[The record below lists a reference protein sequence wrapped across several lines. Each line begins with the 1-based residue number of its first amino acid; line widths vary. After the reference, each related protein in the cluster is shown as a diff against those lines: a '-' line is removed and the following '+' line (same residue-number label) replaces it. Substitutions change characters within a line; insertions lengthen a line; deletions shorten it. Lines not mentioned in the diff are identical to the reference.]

1 MRLRKTLKSSTR
13 RWLAPLFIAGVTGVL
28 LASCAAPPSRGDNV
42 AQINEAPLPSADA
55 SLLQGYISQ
64 TRVDN
69 ATVCYDM
76 YDAALPGFSNT
87 CDFGEASAQSTANG
101 SYTLTLGGFQQTQD
115 YQLLATGGTAKSI
128 TSTAETVGVMLA
140 PRGARNI
147 TPLTTLVALDS
158 DLAAKIEQEIG
169 TAKYSEKYD
178 VDIAKSGGTYGEHLM
193 LAKGIE
199 TFMYVFGRSNP
210 NLTIVS
216 STQGHVQALTYL
228 ANRLDNLTGTDI
240 FDATQISAQIE
251 QAALDVMDTTNAGRP
266 NATAVNSLNLGV
278 LPAGETVASLASDVA
293 SAASAVMAEIST
305 GTGIKLTEDSVISA
319 CSSAFASTNLVSDF
333 SL

>member
-64 TRVDN
+64 TRVEG
-69 ATVCYDM
+69 ATVCYDG
-76 YDAALPGFSNT
+76 DKSNT

-101 SYTLTLGGFQQTQD
+101 SYTLTLDGFQQTQD

-266 NATAVNSLNLGV
+266 NANAVNSLNLGV